1 MVVYPG
7 GTMLIGLGGHLKV
20 SYKTVYYINN
30 CILLHFM
37 EGILRY
43 SGFIGLGEFL
53 KISEL
58 FP

>member
-1 MVVYPG
+1 
-7 GTMLIGLGGHLKV
+7 MLIGLGGHLKL

>member
-1 MVVYPG
+1 
-7 GTMLIGLGGHLKV
+7 MLIGLGGHLKL

-30 CILLHFM
+30 RILLHFM

-53 KISEL
+53 NISEL